1 MLFCPVTR
9 FWLHFGTAMA
19 MAMFAP
25 ELERM
30 AYERHRDWIT
40 RRHPPGPQRDA
51 AFAYHAEMIDDFYH
65 PGRSPYRAALTY
77 WGWR

>member
-40 RRHPPGPQRDA
+40 RRHPP
-51 AFAYHAEMIDDFYH
+51 
-65 PGRSPYRAALTY
+65 SRAASIIAEISP
-77 WGWR
+77 GMCA